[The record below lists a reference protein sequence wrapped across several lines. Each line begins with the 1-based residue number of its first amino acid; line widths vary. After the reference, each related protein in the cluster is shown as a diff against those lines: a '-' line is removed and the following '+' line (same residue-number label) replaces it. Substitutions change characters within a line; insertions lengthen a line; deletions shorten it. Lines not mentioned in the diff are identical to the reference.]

1 MNISFEE
8 IGHLSV
14 TLPAGSCQA
23 GRICKVDASG
33 KAAACVSKEA
43 FCGVAE
49 AVRGDTAAV
58 QIHGFVTQ
66 TYSGSV
72 PVLGWCGLSAN
83 GTGGVQSDGAAKP
96 YLVVRVDTGKKTVTF
111 EL

>member
-14 TLPAGSCQA
+14 TLPACQCHV
-23 GRICKVDASG
+23 GLVCKVAPSG
-33 KAAACVSKEA
+33 QAAACISKEA
-43 FCGVAE
+43 ICGVVE
-49 AVRGDTAAV
+49 AIRGETAAV

-66 TYSGSV
+66 PYTGTAPV
-72 PVLGWCGLSAN
+72 PGWCGLAAN
-83 GTGGVQSDGAAKP
+83 GTGGVQVEAAAHK
-96 YLVVRVDTGKKTVTF
+96 YLVVRVDTGKKHVTF

>member
-14 TLPAGSCQA
+14 TLPASNCKA
-23 GRICKVDASG
+23 GFVCKLDASG
-33 KAAACVSKEA
+33 HVAACGAKEA
-43 FCGVAE
+43 VCGVVE
-49 AVRGDTAAV
+49 AIRGETAAV

-66 TYSGSV
+66 TYTGAAPV
-72 PVLGWCGLSAN
+72 PGWCGLAAN
-83 GTGGVQSDGAAKP
+83 GTGGVQVEAAAHK
-96 YLVVRVDTGKKTVTF
+96 YLVVRVDTGKKSVTF